1 MIKFFC
7 FIILNLVT
15 KCAFKLVCWWSFYPS
30 RAKRFVSLE
39 KSFPCFVIAIII
51 IIIIIIVIIIIIII
65 III

>member
-1 MIKFFC
+1 M
-7 FIILNLVT
+7 
-15 KCAFKLVCWWSFYPS
+15 CWWSFYPS

-51 IIIIIIVIIIIIII
+51 IIIIIIIIVIIIIIII